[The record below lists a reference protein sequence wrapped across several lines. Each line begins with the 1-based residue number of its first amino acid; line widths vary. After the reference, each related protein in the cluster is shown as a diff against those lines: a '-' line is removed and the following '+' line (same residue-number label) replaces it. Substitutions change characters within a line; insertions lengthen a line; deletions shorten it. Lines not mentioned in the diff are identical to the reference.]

1 MIIDVRPTSALRRR
15 RARIAGALVAVVMV
29 AATLFSVSEL
39 AHATQGVPQQA
50 PYSDP
55 VR

>member
-1 MIIDVRPTSALRRR
+1 VIIDVRPTSALRRR
-15 RARIAGALVAVVMV
+15 RARIVGALVAGVIV
-29 AATLFSVSEL
+29 AATFFSISEL
-39 AHATQGVPQQA
+39 AQDARSAPQQA